1 MMTLA
6 EIVNGHG
13 KRVAVPKGSEFK
25 VFKVNITKALER
37 EELGDWVYFEPF
49 EPTDFVQ
56 GTCGEAMG
64 EATCDLTVWRS
75 ELGDLVI
82 TRADGE
88 GPEYFGDEA
97 VSEGLVLLHS

>member
-13 KRVAVPKGSEFK
+13 KRVAVPQGSEFK
-25 VFKVNITKALER
+25 VFKVNITRALER

-49 EPTDFVQ
+49 EPTEFVQ
-56 GTCGEAMG
+56 GTSEEVQAK
-64 EATCDLTVWRS
+64 ATCDLTVWRS
-75 ELGDLVI
+75 DLGDIVI

-88 GPEYFGDEA
+88 GPDCFGDEA
-97 VSEGLVLLHS
+97 VAEGLVLLNS